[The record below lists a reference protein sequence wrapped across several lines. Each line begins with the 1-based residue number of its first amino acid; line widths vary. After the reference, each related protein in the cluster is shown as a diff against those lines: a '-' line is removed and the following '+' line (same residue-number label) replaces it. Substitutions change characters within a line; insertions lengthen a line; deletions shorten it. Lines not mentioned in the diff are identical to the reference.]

1 MYGTGIAR
9 TLELSCCALLPK
21 YVFYISI
28 CTYPLD
34 NGENQKIQPDFN
46 IKTQSYVYLYIQCI
60 IQSRDRKHDYLLT
73 LQILDIQV
81 LKKKES
87 GAHRLSRVKCTVQ
100 AQIKS
105 NLNFLAAISLKCSFF
120 NREIKLPWCF
130 KSVDRQNRSMMPL
143 SC

>member
-100 AQIKS
+100 VEIKS
-105 NLNFLAAISLKCSFF
+105 NLNFPHSDVTEAFILQSRNKAHLVLQEC
-120 NREIKLPWCF
+120 
-130 KSVDRQNRSMMPL
+130 RSTK
-143 SC
+143 